1 MDPGFSRNVAKK
13 KRHMS
18 EATEK
23 KKRQN
28 VFLNS
33 MAQLPQNRD
42 DLGF

>member
-1 MDPGFSRNVAKK
+1 MDPGFSRNVAQKK
-13 KRHMS
+13 GTS